1 MRTINMKLKRTVKCK
16 VVGVNGQV
24 KIKFPK
30 QTLGP
35 IAIEF
40 EKSDGTSVITRQW
53 ELVLNGDN
61 LVAERL
67 V

>member
-1 MRTINMKLKRTVKCK
+1 MKLKRTVKCK
-16 VVGVNGQV
+16 VIGVNGEV

-35 IAIEF
+35 IAIQF
-40 EKSDGTSVITRQW
+40 EKADGTSVITRQW
-53 ELVLNGDN
+53 ELILDGDN
-61 LVAERL
+61 LRTERL